1 MRFGRIFFIIVLLFC
16 IFETIRL
23 WNIAPTQMASH
34 FDIQGEPDRFSTK
47 EQFFGFEL
55 QTMLVVIGLGVVTQI
70 LVLMTPVEW
79 INMKMP
85 NREYWL
91 APEHR
96 DEIMDRMSSFVA
108 ILFGIVALGVQAGF
122 ELAVSA
128 NLHQPIHFDAQAMLM
143 VIAGLFVATPLM
155 LVWLTISFRVPSS
168 EA

>member
-16 IFETIRL
+16 IFETVRL
-23 WNIAPTQMASH
+23 WNITPAQMASH

-47 EQFFGFEL
+47 AQFFSFEL
-55 QTMLVVIGLGVVTQI
+55 ETMLVVIGLGVVTQI

-79 INMKMP
+79 INIKMP

-143 VIAGLFVATPLM
+143 VIAGLFVTTPLM

>member
-16 IFETIRL
+16 IFETVRL
-23 WNIAPTQMASH
+23 WNITPAQMASH

-47 EQFFGFEL
+47 AQFFGFEIE
-55 QTMLVVIGLGVVTQI
+55 TVMVVVGMGVVTQI
-70 LVLMTPVEW
+70 LVLITPMEW

-143 VIAGLFVATPLM
+143 VIAGLLVSTPLM

>member
-16 IFETIRL
+16 IFETVRL
-23 WNIAPTQMASH
+23 WNITPAQMASH
-34 FDIQGEPDRFSTK
+34 FDIQGEPDRFSSK
-47 EQFFGFEL
+47 AQFFSFEL
-55 QTMLVVIGLGVVTQI
+55 ETMLVVIGLGVVTQI

-79 INMKMP
+79 INIKMP

-96 DEIMDRMSSFVA
+96 DEIMDRMSSFAA

-128 NLHQPIHFDAQAMLM
+128 NLHQPIHFDAQAMFM

-155 LVWLTISFRVPSS
+155 LVWLTISFHVPASG
-168 EA
+168 A

>member
-16 IFETIRL
+16 IFETVRL
-23 WNIAPTQMASH
+23 WNITPAQMASH

-47 EQFFGFEL
+47 AQFFSFEL
-55 QTMLVVIGLGVVTQI
+55 ETMLVVIGLGVVTQI

-79 INMKMP
+79 INIKMP

-96 DEIMDRMSSFVA
+96 DEIMDRMSSFAA

-143 VIAGLFVATPLM
+143 VIAGLLVSTPLM